1 LLLPE
6 VVAVD
11 LGTVVVVVLEDLTA
25 RTIFLF
31 QTLATRLLLAR
42 GESEPKEDLPLKP
55 REETQALSRLL

>member
-31 QTLATRLLLAR
+31 QTLATRLLWALEVS
-42 GESEPKEDLPLKP
+42 GLITELPSKH
-55 REETQALSRLL
+55 REETQAPFRS